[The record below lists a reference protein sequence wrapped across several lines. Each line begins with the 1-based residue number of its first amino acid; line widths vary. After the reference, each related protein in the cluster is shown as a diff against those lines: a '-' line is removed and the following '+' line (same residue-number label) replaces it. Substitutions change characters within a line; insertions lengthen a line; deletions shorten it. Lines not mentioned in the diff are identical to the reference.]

1 MKTLTLSAAAIAVVF
16 SFPADAEWEQPC
28 SDENYR
34 ALDFWLGDWDVYNA
48 ESGALVGNSHVS
60 MVNGGCS
67 LLEVWTSKDNNF
79 SGHSMNA
86 YDARLGYWKHFWV
99 DSEGSADIYEGRLEY
114 SGGEWISRSRQAPNR
129 STPHMH
135 RWSLIRR
142 GDGTLIQHAEFSYDG
157 GNSWSD
163 DYSAILYPRLGD

>member
-1 MKTLTLSAAAIAVVF
+1 MKILRLSTVAMAM
-16 SFPADAEWEQPC
+16 SFMLPADAEWERAC

-48 ESGALVGNSHVS
+48 ESGALVGKSHVS

-67 LLEVWTSKDNNF
+67 LLEVWTSSDEKF

-86 YDARLGYWKHFWV
+86 YDAHLGHWKHFWV
-99 DSEGSADIYEGRLEY
+99 DTEGSADIYLGRLGA

-142 GDGTLIQHAEFSYDG
+142 GDGTLKQHAEFSYDD
-157 GNSWSD
+157 GNSWSE
-163 DYSAILYPRLGD
+163 DYSAILYPRLTD